1 MRVRGT
7 FLCQWYL
14 FVSKVPVCVKGA
26 CKCQGNLLVSGYLF
40 VLWYLNV
47 SWVPVVLGVSVVL
60 GGTYCVRSICCVRG
74 TYCVRGYLFVPEVLV
89 CVKGSFLCQRYL

>member
-1 MRVRGT
+1 MSGVPFYVSGT
-7 FLCQWYL
+7 CLYQKYL
-14 FVSKVPVCVKGA
+14 FVSKVLVSVKGT
-26 CKCQGNLLVSGYLF
+26 CLYQGTEYLF

-47 SWVPVVLGVSVVL
+47 SWVPVVLGVYVVL
-60 GGTYCVRSICCVRG
+60 GG